1 MSFLSLP
8 IIIII
13 NAFLTGIFT
22 KLSDVVN
29 DDGLK
34 VSQTVNIFL
43 GILWGVF
50 GSLVVLGNPFVAA
63 FYFGI
68 LLSWIHRYKL
78 DNYSHGIGG
87 SLILAAIF
95 YVHPHSLI
103 QIIIIIGT
111 SLLFTI
117 FGLLSRY
124 NIVKK
129 NIFINYNVYSFIFLI
144 LLSIYHG
151 EVWLVVFAS
160 FANVIG
166 YHLIK
171 QWWKHKIASK
181 A

>member
-1 MSFLSLP
+1 MNFLILP
-8 IIIII
+8 IVVIT
-13 NAFLTGIFT
+13 NAFLTGLFT
-22 KLSDVVN
+22 KLADVVN

-34 VSQTVNIFL
+34 VSPVINIFL
-43 GILWGVF
+43 GILWGIF

-95 YVHPHSLI
+95 FVHPHNLV
-103 QIIIIIGT
+103 QIVIIIGT

-117 FGLLSRY
+117 FGLLSRHGIWRHKVFSDY
-124 NIVKK
+124 NI
-129 NIFINYNVYSFIFLI
+129 YSFIFLI
-144 LLSIYHG
+144 ILAIYSS
-151 EVWLVVFAS
+151 EVWIVVLAS
-160 FANVIG
+160 LANVVG

-171 QWWKHKIASK
+171 QWWKHKIASR